1 MQPLREPCAF
11 FYYRGSK
18 GSRWCRQSGLSKFST
33 RRASP
38 MSTLSRAMS
47 NLEFSYD
54 KKEGGVKA
62 RRSGRFDFSMKITVK
77 IISME

>member
-1 MQPLREPCAF
+1 
-11 FYYRGSK
+11 
-18 GSRWCRQSGLSKFST
+18 
-33 RRASP
+33 

-47 NLEFSYD
+47 NLEFSHD

-62 RRSGRFDFSMKITVK
+62 RRSGRSDFSMKITVK

>member
-1 MQPLREPCAF
+1 
-11 FYYRGSK
+11 
-18 GSRWCRQSGLSKFST
+18 
-33 RRASP
+33 

-62 RRSGRFDFSMKITVK
+62 RRSGRFDFYKKITMKIIVR
-77 IISME
+77 E

>member
-1 MQPLREPCAF
+1 
-11 FYYRGSK
+11 
-18 GSRWCRQSGLSKFST
+18 
-33 RRASP
+33 

-47 NLEFSYD
+47 NLDFSYD

>member
-1 MQPLREPCAF
+1 
-11 FYYRGSK
+11 
-18 GSRWCRQSGLSKFST
+18 
-33 RRASP
+33 

-62 RRSGRFDFSMKITVK
+62 RWSGRFDFSRKITVK
-77 IISME
+77 IIIME

>member
-1 MQPLREPCAF
+1 
-11 FYYRGSK
+11 
-18 GSRWCRQSGLSKFST
+18 
-33 RRASP
+33 

-54 KKEGGVKA
+54 KKKGDVKA
-62 RRSGRFDFSMKITVK
+62 RRSGRFVFSMKITVK